1 MDEKKYLRRAYF
13 LMGIT
18 FIIRLLIAAFYGLS
32 GDEAHYYQY
41 AMHPSL
47 SYFDHPPLVGY
58 AILPFLK
65 IFGHTP
71 VAVRFPALISSTLC
85 MWLLLK
91 LGKDLYSAATGF
103 WAIVI
108 FCLIPLFS
116 VLGGIMTVPD
126 TILSVFWL
134 LSVMTVWKIYI
145 TGKDQLWYL
154 VGILTGLA
162 LLTKYS
168 GILIYP
174 GIFLFLIINRK
185 MRGVF
190 RKKQLYLGFM
200 ISILMFSPVLIWNY
214 DNYWVSFAFQLKHG
228 LGEKAFFKPDVFV
241 QNIVS
246 QMLMISPLLWFLMV
260 ISFFKIIKKII
271 VNHDGP
277 AQIIFSFSLPVFF
290 VFGYASF
297 SNEILPHWPAV
308 GYLMLIAPCAFFL
321 REIFTGTNRMKKYF
335 AKFSLFTG
343 FLFTMVIPVQIIFHC
358 FPLSPEIDPTGD
370 LYGWDIAA
378 QVGKYLMSE
387 NQNTF
392 LFTHKFYLASQMAF
406 SLPESIANNK
416 MYCLSKRVDQYD
428 FWQRDKNL
436 KTELNGKNGVFFTD
450 EHFTDDP
457 GKIFKFEKIDKPV
470 KVEIF
475 YRGKK
480 VKTFYFYMCHN
491 FKTSEMDSL
500 YFNSLNFHQKR
511 SFFKNFINLDNRAFL
526 TVNKFASQN
535 KRLANILFA
544 IGYLGSTEV
553 ALLIVVG
560 MLYFTRRNE
569 FLKYFWIFL
578 FMLIFSAIIVYM
590 IKKVFSSP
598 RPVSYFKDRMIH
610 VTGPILKSGS
620 FPSGHAQTI
629 FAVSAFLS
637 WIFHKWWPVF
647 FSFAIVVAFSRV
659 FAGVHFFRD
668 ILAGAMIGL
677 ISFWIVLKI
686 YRTFFEKI
694 REFDNRQN

>member
-1 MDEKKYLRRAYF
+1 MDEKKYLRRAYL

-18 FIIRLLIAAFYGLS
+18 FIVRLLIAAFYGLS

-65 IFGHTP
+65 FFGHTP
-71 VAVRFPALISSTLC
+71 LAVRFPALISSTLC

-91 LGKDLYSAATGF
+91 LGTDLYSPVTGF
-103 WAIVI
+103 WAVVI

-134 LSVMTVWKIYI
+134 LSIITIWKIYT
-145 TGKDQLWYL
+145 TGRDSLWYL
-154 VGILTGLA
+154 VGIFTGLS

-168 GILIYP
+168 GFLIYP
-174 GIFLFLIINRK
+174 GIFLFLVLNKDMKRA
-185 MRGVF
+185 F

-200 ISILMFSPVLIWNY
+200 ISILIFSPVLIWNY
-214 DNYWVSFAFQLKHG
+214 DNYWASFAFQFKHG
-228 LGEKAFFKPDVFV
+228 LGEKSFFKPNVFI

-246 QMLMISPLLWFLMV
+246 QMLVISPFLWFMLV
-260 ISFFKIIKKII
+260 ISFFKITKKIFI
-271 VNHDGP
+271 NHNGL
-277 AQIIFSFSLPVFF
+277 AQIFFSFSIPVFL

-308 GYLMLIAPCAFFL
+308 GYLILIVPCAALFK
-321 REIFTGTNRMKKYF
+321 EIFTGMNRIKKF
-335 AKFSLFTG
+335 VAKFSLFTG
-343 FLFTMVIPVQIIFHC
+343 CLFTMVIPVQVVFHC
-358 FPLSPEIDPTGD
+358 FPLSPDVDPTGD

-378 QVGKYLMSE
+378 QVAEYLMSN
-387 NQNTF
+387 NQDTF

-406 SLPESIANNK
+406 SLPVSVVNHK
-416 MYCLSKRVDQYD
+416 LFCLSKRIDQYD
-428 FWQRDKNL
+428 FWQKDRDL
-436 KTELNGKNGVFFTD
+436 RTELGGENGIFFTD
-450 EHFTDDP
+450 EHFPDDP
-457 GKIFKFEKIDKPV
+457 GKIFRFEKIDKPV

-475 YRGKK
+475 YMGKK
-480 VKTFYFYMCHN
+480 VKTFYFYLCHS

-500 YFNSLNFHQKR
+500 YLNSLNFHQR
-511 SFFKNFINLDNRAFL
+511 SFFKNLINLDNRAFL
-526 TVNKFASQN
+526 TVNRFASRN
-535 KRLANILFA
+535 KWLANILFT

-553 ALLIVVG
+553 ASMIVVVI
-560 MLYFTRRNE
+560 LYLARRNE

-578 FMLIFSAIIVYM
+578 SMLIFSAVIVYI
-590 IKKVFSSP
+590 IKKVLPSA
-598 RPVSYFKDRMIH
+598 RPVSYFKDQMIY
-610 VTGPILKSGS
+610 VIGPILKSGS

-629 FAVSAFLS
+629 FVSSAFLS
-637 WIFHKWWPVF
+637 WIFHRLWPVF
-647 FSFAIVVAFSRV
+647 FSFAIIVAFSRV

-668 ILAGAMIGL
+668 IFAGAMIGL
-677 ISFWIVLKI
+677 ISFWTVLKI
-686 YRTFFEKI
+686 NCIFFKN
-694 REFDNRQN
+694 RKFDNKQN